1 MIFTK
6 PHIWRQISRRAYLE
20 IALLILITLLI
31 SSIIILS
38 SVPPVSRDA
47 LTHHL
52 AVPKLYLKHGG
63 MYEIPSIVFSYYPPN
78 LDLLYLIPLY
88 FGNDIIPKF
97 IHFAF
102 ALLTAWMI
110 FSYLKVRLD
119 AAYALSGGL
128 FFLSLPVIVKL
139 STTVYVDL
147 GIAFFST
154 CALIYLLK
162 WMENDFRIH
171 YLIISAVS
179 CGLALGSKY
188 NGLIVLFILTL
199 FVPFSYLCRKKG
211 STGKKPD
218 GPGASF
224 DVQFKAIGYAIIF
237 CLVALI
243 IFSPWMIRNYV
254 WKGNPIYPLYHN
266 LFSLPSFGSTKVA
279 GENHKLASEK
289 GSEQASVPKS
299 PRWSSLAIRKLLYGE
314 SWWEIALIPVR
325 LFFQGQDDDP
335 RYFDG
340 KLNPFL
346 LILPIF
352 AFVKLKNIPT
362 NLRTEKTVFASFAI
376 LYLLYASFSAT
387 VRIRY
392 IAPIIPPLIILAMF
406 GLHRINAVF
415 EENFFVR
422 ARKFAGVSLLALTAF
437 MFGINAAYLV
447 GQFKHVDPF
456 SYLSGRLDRDA
467 YIERYRPEYAAI
479 KYANTNLPKQTRIL
493 AIFLGNRLYY
503 SEREMIF
510 GDRFFQNSVERATQ
524 HGDILADLKQ
534 KKITH
539 ILIRYDM
546 FNNWSNRQLEE
557 NNKQILASF
566 INSDMHRIFSKNGYG
581 LYEL

>member
-6 PHIWRQISRRAYLE
+6 PHIWKKISRRAYLE
-20 IALLILITLLI
+20 IALLVLITLLI

-52 AVPKLYLKHGG
+52 VVPKLYLKHGG

-110 FSYLKVRLD
+110 FNYLKVRLNT
-119 AAYALSGGL
+119 AYALSGGL

-147 GIAFFST
+147 GLVFFST

-162 WMENDFRIH
+162 WVENDFKIH
-171 YLIISAVS
+171 YLIIAAVS

-199 FVPFSYLCRKKG
+199 FVPFNYISRKKR
-211 STGKKPD
+211 STRKKSVCPA
-218 GPGASF
+218 ASLN
-224 DVQFKAIGYAIIF
+224 VQFKAIGYAIIF

-266 LFSLPSFGSTKVA
+266 LFSSPASGSTKMS
-279 GENHKLASEK
+279 GENHNLESEK

-299 PRWSSLAIRKLLYGE
+299 TRWSSLAIRKLLFGE

-325 LFFQGQDDDP
+325 LFFQGQDDNP

-346 LILPIF
+346 FILPIF
-352 AFVKLKNIPT
+352 AFIKLKNIPT
-362 NLRTEKTVFASFAI
+362 NLKTEKTIFASFAV
-376 LYLLYASFSAT
+376 LYLLYASFATT

-406 GLHRINAVF
+406 GLHRINAIF
-415 EENFFVR
+415 MENFFVP
-422 ARKFAGVSLLALTAF
+422 ARKFAGVSMLALAAF
-437 MFGINAAYLV
+437 MFGINGAYLW

-479 KYANTNLPKQTRIL
+479 KYANMNLPKQAKIL
-493 AIFLGNRLYY
+493 AIFLGKRLYY
-503 SEREMIF
+503 SDREMIF
-510 GDRFFQNSVERATQ
+510 GDRFFQDSVKRATR
-524 HGDILADLKQ
+524 HVDILADLKQ

-539 ILIRYDM
+539 ILIRYDL
-546 FNNWSNRQLEE
+546 FNNWSNRQLGE
-557 NNKQILASF
+557 NNKKILASF
-566 INSDMHRIFSKNGYG
+566 INSHMHRIFSKDGYG
-581 LYEL
+581 LYGL